1 MKKDRNCGMP
11 YPIYQPMMP
20 GIMPG
25 MMTPNYPA
33 NSLEQQVNNLNN
45 QISNLE
51 RRVSNLESLVGTN
64 YNSSNYQ
71 MM

>member
-20 GIMPG
+20 GMMP
-25 MMTPNYPA
+25 MPNYPT

-51 RRVSNLESLVGTN
+51 RRVSNLENLVGTN
-64 YNSSNYQ
+64 YNPNNFQ